1 MEAKKEDIKIYGK
14 LVNVTTENVVADAEQ
29 IWDSYYRKNQTA
41 VNRSMRDDFTKFA
54 KNPTFESAVFTGDST
69 FQGNMAVEKS
79 LSVKG
84 SSTFQDQATFN
95 GTIRAHGTPNG
106 LVVDHKIITNDIE
119 VMGTFQALNID
130 TNNLVVHNLLK
141 VENGGS
147 FRVDGDTILNNLSVS
162 GTLDVPNATTA
173 KYGSVRLATSPSGQA
188 STDVLT
194 VGLVKNMLQ
203 YVLPTSSENNILIYS
218 NGKWVT
224 SAIDQVINS
233 NATINEHIKSITK
246 NTSYTKNEVYT
257 KGDVYNKSEVDS
269 KISSNMNTVYTKQE
283 VYTKSQT
290 YSKSEVTQLLQDLKE
305 SILREYKDSCL
316 WQTSGTEFIIPKD
329 SKKINV
335 KAVYVNSSNIEDKI
349 QQSTDQYWEKSGDT
363 LTPITGINNVN
374 AKHFFKN

>member
-130 TNNLVVHNLLK
+130 TNNLVVHNLYL
-141 VENGGS
+141 
-147 FRVDGDTILNNLSVS
+147 
-162 GTLDVPNATTA
+162 
-173 KYGSVRLATSPSGQA
+173 
-188 STDVLT
+188 
-194 VGLVKNMLQ
+194 
-203 YVLPTSSENNILIYS
+203 
-218 NGKWVT
+218 
-224 SAIDQVINS
+224 
-233 NATINEHIKSITK
+233 
-246 NTSYTKNEVYT
+246 
-257 KGDVYNKSEVDS
+257 
-269 KISSNMNTVYTKQE
+269 
-283 VYTKSQT
+283 
-290 YSKSEVTQLLQDLKE
+290 
-305 SILREYKDSCL
+305 
-316 WQTSGTEFIIPKD
+316 
-329 SKKINV
+329 
-335 KAVYVNSSNIEDKI
+335 
-349 QQSTDQYWEKSGDT
+349 
-363 LTPITGINNVN
+363 
-374 AKHFFKN
+374 

>member
-29 IWDSYYRKNQTA
+29 IWDSYYKKNQTA

-84 SSTFQDQATFN
+84 SSKFQDQATFN

-203 YVLPTSSENNILIYS
+203 YILPASSENNILIYS
-218 NGKWVT
+218 NGKWIT

-233 NATINEHIKSITK
+233 NTTINEHIKSITQ

-257 KGDVYNKSEVDS
+257 K
-269 KISSNMNTVYTKQE
+269 
-283 VYTKSQT
+283 SQT
-290 YSKSEVTQLLQDLKE
+290 YSKAEVTQLLQDLKE
-305 SILREYKDSCL
+305 QILREYKNSCL
-316 WQTSGTEFIIPKD
+316 WETLGAEFIIPKD
-329 SKKINV
+329 SKKI
-335 KAVYVNSSNIEDKI
+335 K
-349 QQSTDQYWEKSGDT
+349 
-363 LTPITGINNVN
+363 VN
-374 AKHFFKN
+374 AAYKNAAS

>member
-41 VNRSMRDDFTKFA
+41 INRSMRDDFTKFA

-69 FQGNMAVEKS
+69 FQGDMAVEKS

-84 SSTFQDQATFN
+84 SSKFQDQATFN

-162 GTLDVPNATTA
+162 GTLDVPNATTD
-173 KYGSVRLATSPSGQA
+173 KYGSVRLAASPSGQT

-194 VGLVKNMLQ
+194 VGLVKDML
-203 YVLPTSSENNILIYS
+203 
-218 NGKWVT
+218 
-224 SAIDQVINS
+224 
-233 NATINEHIKSITK
+233 
-246 NTSYTKNEVYT
+246 
-257 KGDVYNKSEVDS
+257 
-269 KISSNMNTVYTKQE
+269 QE

-290 YSKSEVTQLLQDLKE
+290 YSKAEVTQLLQDLKE
-305 SILREYKDSCL
+305 SILKEYNGDSL
-316 WQTSGTEFIIPKD
+316 WQSSGKEYIIPKD
-329 SKKINV
+329 GKKI
-335 KAVYVNSSNIEDKI
+335 K
-349 QQSTDQYWEKSGDT
+349 
-363 LTPITGINNVN
+363 VN
-374 AKHFFKN
+374 AAYKNAIS

>member
-79 LSVKG
+79 LSVKD
-84 SSTFQDQATFN
+84 SSTFQGQATFN
-95 GTIRAHGTPNG
+95 SAIRAHGTPNG

-130 TNNLVVHNLLK
+130 TNSLVVHNLLK

-218 NGKWVT
+218 NGKWIT

-246 NTSYTKNEVYT
+246 NTSYTK
-257 KGDVYNKSEVDS
+257 
-269 KISSNMNTVYTKQE
+269 
-283 VYTKSQT
+283 SQT
-290 YSKSEVTQLLQDLKE
+290 YSKAEVTQLLQDLKE
-305 SILREYKDSCL
+305 SILREYKNSCL
-316 WQTSGTEFIIPKD
+316 WETSGTEFIVPKD
-329 SKKINV
+329 NKKINV
-335 KAVYVNSSNIEDKI
+335 KAVYVNNSDIEDKI
-349 QQSTDQYWEKSGDT
+349 QQSNDQYWERSGDT
-363 LTPITGINNVN
+363 LTPKTGVNNVN

>member
-29 IWDSYYRKNQTA
+29 IWDSYYKKDQTS

-69 FQGNMAVEKS
+69 FQGNMSVDKS

-141 VENGGS
+141 VENGGL
-147 FRVDGDTILNNLSVS
+147 FRVDGDTVLNNLSVS
-162 GTLDVPNATTA
+162 GNLDVPNATTT

-188 STDVLT
+188 STDVIT
-194 VGLVKNMLQ
+194 VSLVKSLLQ

-218 NGKWVT
+218 NGKWIT
-224 SAIDQVINS
+224 SAVDQVINGNES
-233 NATINEHIKSITK
+233 INNHIKSITT
-246 NTSYTKNEVYT
+246 NTSYTKSEVYA
-257 KGDVYNKSEVDS
+257 KGDVYNKSEIDDKLS
-269 KISSNMNTVYTKQE
+269 QINNNTYTKQD

-290 YSKSEVTQLLQDLKE
+290 YSKAEVTQLLSDLKD
-305 SILREYKDSCL
+305 SILKEYKDSCL
-316 WQTSGTEFIIPKD
+316 WEKDGTEYIKPKD
-329 SKKINV
+329 NKQV
-335 KAVYVNSSNIEDKI
+335 KATHVIKM
-349 QQSTDQYWEKSGDT
+349 
-363 LTPITGINNVN
+363 
-374 AKHFFKN
+374 A

>member
-69 FQGNMAVEKS
+69 FQGDMAVEKS

-84 SSTFQDQATFN
+84 SSKFQDQATFN

-106 LVVDHKIITNDIE
+106 LVVDHK
-119 VMGTFQALNID
+119 ID

-162 GTLDVPNATTA
+162 GTLDVPNATTG
-173 KYGSVRLATSPSGQA
+173 KYGSVRLAASPSGQA

-194 VGLVKNMLQ
+194 VGLVKDMLQ
-203 YVLPTSSENNILIYS
+203 YVLPASSENNILIYS
-218 NGKWVT
+218 NGKWIT

-233 NATINEHIKSITK
+233 NTTINEHIKSVTQ

-257 KGDVYNKSEVDS
+257 K
-269 KISSNMNTVYTKQE
+269 
-283 VYTKSQT
+283 SQT
-290 YSKSEVTQLLQDLKE
+290 YSKAEVTQLLQDLKE
-305 SILREYKDSCL
+305 SILKEYNGDSL
-316 WQTSGTEFIIPKD
+316 WQPSGKEYIIPKD
-329 SKKINV
+329 GKKI
-335 KAVYVNSSNIEDKI
+335 K
-349 QQSTDQYWEKSGDT
+349 
-363 LTPITGINNVN
+363 VN
-374 AKHFFKN
+374 AAYKNVIS

>member
-84 SSTFQDQATFN
+84 SSKFQDQATFN

-147 FRVDGDTILNNLSVS
+147 FRVDGDTILNNLLHISIQKNL
-162 GTLDVPNATTA
+162 TLSN
-173 KYGSVRLATSPSGQA
+173 RIFCTSPK
-188 STDVLT
+188 TIRERL
-194 VGLVKNMLQ
+194 
-203 YVLPTSSENNILIYS
+203 LIYLS
-218 NGKWVT
+218 NESRKAGSQEFVIPFDRQQLADYLNVDRSALSKELGKMRDEGL
-224 SAIDQVINS
+224 IEFRK
-233 NATINEHIKSITK
+233 NAFHLHSI
-246 NTSYTKNEVYT
+246 
-257 KGDVYNKSEVDS
+257 
-269 KISSNMNTVYTKQE
+269 
-283 VYTKSQT
+283 
-290 YSKSEVTQLLQDLKE
+290 
-305 SILREYKDSCL
+305 C
-316 WQTSGTEFIIPKD
+316 
-329 SKKINV
+329 
-335 KAVYVNSSNIEDKI
+335 
-349 QQSTDQYWEKSGDT
+349 
-363 LTPITGINNVN
+363 
-374 AKHFFKN
+374 